1 MNRRKL
7 LEIALSMTMPGL
19 FLRPA
24 WSADV
29 VRQARSVSGFD
40 RVAVQGVIDLVVTQ
54 GDREQLF
61 VIAEA
66 RLMPNIVTRVERR
79 TLIIETTGNLRTEQK
94 LRVELTVRD
103 LNHLE
108 AGGSVGVHVEG
119 LRSPALHLEVAGSA
133 DVKAARLTLELLTL
147 RVSGSASADLAGTT
161 GRQNV
166 QLGGS
171 ADYRAGELDC
181 AVASVVASG
190 SASATLKARESLD
203 ADVSGSASVTYMGNP
218 KIRKKVGDAA
228 SLERG

>member
-7 LEIALSMTMPGL
+7 LTIALSMTMPGL

-40 RVAVQGVIDLVVTQ
+40 RVVVHGVIDLVMTQ

-61 VIAEA
+61 VTAEP
-66 RLMPNIVTRVERR
+66 RLLPNIVTRVEHH
-79 TLIIETTGNLRTEQK
+79 TLIIETTGNLRTDKK
-94 LRVELTVRD
+94 LKVELTVRD
-103 LNHLE
+103 LSHLE
-108 AGGSVGVHVEG
+108 ASDSVEVRIER
-119 LRSPALHLEVAGSA
+119 LRSPALQLDVTGSA
-133 DVKAARLTLELLTL
+133 DIRAVRLTLESLNL
-147 RVSGSASADLAGTT
+147 RVSGSASADLAGST
-161 GRQNV
+161 GNQKV
-166 QLGGS
+166 QVGGS

-181 AVASVVASG
+181 AVARIVASG
-190 SASATLKARESLD
+190 SASATLKVRESLE
-203 ADVSGSASVTYMGNP
+203 ADVSGSAEVTYIGNP